1 MIVYAQKYDSK
12 TENNKI
18 LLFSQMSKMQQDM
31 WQKQE

>member
-1 MIVYAQKYDSK
+1 MIVYAQNYDFA

-31 WQKQE
+31 